1 MICLQ
6 IQPRSR
12 KRRVISETETA
23 QGPESSHPFQSTP
36 TDIENSHIGQRHD
49 TKTDSLPDPLFD
61 EADTL
66 VWDPENDL
74 GEEEEE
80 VVVIQ
85 WDYVEEDEDVTQV
98 TFYLEFLYKNIFL
111 DLSFQMFRG
120 VSCTICIKNKYSLL
134 LLMKVEVS

>member
-1 MICLQ
+1 M
-6 IQPRSR
+6 
-12 KRRVISETETA
+12 
-23 QGPESSHPFQSTP
+23 
-36 TDIENSHIGQRHD
+36 
-49 TKTDSLPDPLFD
+49 FD

-74 GEEEEE
+74 GEEEEEE

-111 DLSFQMFRG
+111 DLSFQMFSG